1 MGRFL
6 ADMNPSVRGFL
17 IIALI
22 AATVVVLNLYT
33 ALASLYILARV
44 AFLLAIAFFLFLL
57 WRERREEIESWP
69 SRAKVAFYGAAALL
83 ALNLVVF
90 GFRGAAGWG
99 AVAFVL
105 VLVLSIYAMFRVW
118 RERHTYTY

>member
-118 RERHTYTY
+118 RERHSYTY